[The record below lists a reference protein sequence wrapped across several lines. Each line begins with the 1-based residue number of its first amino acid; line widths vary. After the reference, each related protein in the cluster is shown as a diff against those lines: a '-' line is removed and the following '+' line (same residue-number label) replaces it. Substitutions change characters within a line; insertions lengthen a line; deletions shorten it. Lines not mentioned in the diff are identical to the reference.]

1 MSKNL
6 GYARKFIILRQDYST
21 MAELNPKGH
30 GKLELKGLRAFISLN
45 LENAQANNY
54 YDVLLVTSR
63 NNYNLGKIYVE
74 ENQKGSQE
82 FYFGVKD
89 LEEMGFSLE
98 MINGILIVDE
108 DEVLLGGYFNKSD
121 NSIENYLEILQG
133 KRELKAIE
141 LVHEE
146 IQTEIEEDFNEQDQ
160 LEEFDEVFDQVVEE
174 LEELEE
180 IIELE
185 EVEEI
190 EEVEEVEEVDYIET
204 IEDIIEDYTEV
215 EAIELEQLIEEEIEE
230 ATEDQ
235 PLIWKELF
243 QPLDEESEELVAEP
257 SIEEIFISALEDL
270 FQDKQSG
277 TMDTEQEEYIEAIVE
292 EVDYDQFQNK
302 NKIIQKNQTTEYIMK
317 ILRYFPYI
325 EPFKTNLKGYNW
337 WKINTDDP
345 NEENGFLPYFSYVT
359 GGNHKYP
366 IIENSIT
373 ANELM
378 RKHKHYIFGLYNFK
392 DEVKFYVYGIPGK
405 FISENHPQ
413 KGLTGF
419 NTWYEDKDNG
429 GYWLLYIDPLTG
441 RVIYPIN
448 PMIPVD

>member
-6 GYARKFIILRQDYST
+6 GYVRKFIILRQDYST

-108 DEVLLGGYFNKSD
+108 DAVLLGGYFNKSD

-133 KRELKAIE
+133 KKEREAIE

-146 IQTEIEEDFNEQDQ
+146 METEIEETFYEQDQ
-160 LEEFDEVFDQVVEE
+160 LEEFDEVFDEVV
-174 LEELEE
+174 EELEE

-185 EVEEI
+185 EVEE
-190 EEVEEVEEVDYIET
+190 VDYIET
-204 IEDIIEDYTEV
+204 I
-215 EAIELEQLIEEEIEE
+215 
-230 ATEDQ
+230 EDQ

-277 TMDTEQEEYIEAIVE
+277 TMDTEQNKYIESIVE

-359 GGNHKYP
+359 GGDHKYP